1 MHRPVLLNEVIEIF
15 DPKPGQKYI
24 DATVNG
30 GGHAKAILEK
40 IGPSGILIGID
51 RDCELINKLRIRNQ
65 ELGIRNVTLI
75 CDNYANIG
83 NIARSCRLGDADG
96 ILFDLGVS
104 SYHFESSG
112 RGFSFMKDEPLDMRF
127 NPKDTAITAAIF
139 VNQAPQEKIESILR
153 QYGEERFAKRI
164 AAEISK
170 ERRHKKIETTADLV
184 SVIKKAVPRWYCRGR
199 RHCATR
205 TFQAL
210 RIAVNDELASLE
222 KAIRAAIGI
231 LGNGGKLLVIS
242 FHSLEDRIVK
252 DIFREAAK
260 SKEVTK
266 ISKKVIKPTY
276 AEILENPR
284 ARSAKLRGVQKL

>member
-1 MHRPVLLNEVIEIF
+1 MHKPVLLNKVIEIF

-24 DATVNG
+24 DATING

-40 IGPSGILIGID
+40 IGQSGILTGID
-51 RDCELINKLRIRNQ
+51 RDCELINKLKIRNQ

-83 NIARSCRLGDADG
+83 NIARSYRLGDADG

-104 SYHFESSG
+104 SYHFEGSG
-112 RGFSFMKDEPLDMRF
+112 RGFSFLKDEPLDMRF
-127 NPKDTAITAAIF
+127 NPGDTVVTAAAII
-139 VNQAPQEKIESILR
+139 NQEPQEKIESILR
-153 QYGEERFAKRI
+153 QYGEERFAKLI
-164 AAEISK
+164 AKEISK
-170 ERRHKKIETTADLV
+170 ARLYKKIQTTAELV
-184 SVIKKAVPRWYCRGR
+184 SVIKKSVPRWYCRGR

-210 RIAVNDELASLE
+210 RIAVNDELTSLE

-231 LGNGGKLLVIS
+231 LGNGGRLLVIS

-252 DIFREAAK
+252 DVFGEATK
-260 SKEVTK
+260 STGIMK

-276 AEILENPR
+276 EEIRENPR
-284 ARSAKLRGVQKL
+284 ARSAKLRGIQKL